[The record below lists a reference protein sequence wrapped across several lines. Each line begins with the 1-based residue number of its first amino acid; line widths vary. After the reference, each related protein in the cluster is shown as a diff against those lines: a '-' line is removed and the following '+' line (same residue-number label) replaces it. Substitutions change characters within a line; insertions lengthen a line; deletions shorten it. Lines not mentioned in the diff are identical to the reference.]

1 MHAPPPRPPHS
12 RQHLMVFRYLS
23 ARLLSTPTQATI
35 TNSTPLAWP
44 RSVTK
49 LMPTTYS
56 VSRLTR
62 WLFPVVGRRL
72 CICTPDAAETSI
84 GMHNYRASSPS
95 TRSEEHTSELQS
107 RGHLVCRLLHVKIKD

>member
-23 ARLLSTPTQATI
+23 ARLLSTRTQATI

-44 RSVTK
+44 RSVIK

-56 VSRLTR
+56 VSRLKR
-62 WLFPVVGRRL
+62 WLFPVVGRRS
-72 CICTPDAAETSI
+72 CICTPDAADTSL
-84 GMHNYRASSPS
+84 GMHNYRALSPA
-95 TRSEEHTSELQS
+95 TLLKS
-107 RGHLVCRLLHVKIKD
+107 RTYPLRGLGSIRQHW